1 MIFTSIV
8 YSIKTWK
15 KLAQI
20 SQLFHPYHYRKAYR
34 KQFQCRQIVLNN
46 KTGPLFLE
54 CNWSMRTHELA
65 FLENSKSR
73 DNWQYTRVVRLP
85 ITLYKGVLTFGVF
98 LTKSFKRRLF
108 ASFPMAIWSW
118 LLCCAKSFLVLNISY
133 QKCDHSSE
141 KYRAE
146 LSWCKNFNFAVLWCK
161 KKYQQIFWIADT
173 EKKIEIH
180 VAGNFH

>member
-108 ASFPMAIWSW
+108 ASFPIAIWSW
-118 LLCCAKSFLVLNISY
+118 LLCCAKSFLVWIFLIKNVTIQVKNKSRTFLVQEFLILLFY
-133 QKCDHSSE
+133 GVKRSINRSSGSQP
-141 KYRAE
+141 
-146 LSWCKNFNFAVLWCK
+146 L
-161 KKYQQIFWIADT
+161 T
-173 EKKIEIH
+173 KKIEIH